1 MMLDPHALYAVGIA
15 VSLAVLDRLRH
26 RFWIFALLAM
36 PGTAAHECAHY
47 LMALLTGGR
56 PCSLS
61 AIPKRVEGGYILGSV
76 QFRNPKWWNVPFISL
91 APLALIGLAYWT
103 YTGLVA
109 IPGAHPWRIALGL
122 FVTGSLAWGALPSG
136 QDLSLIWK
144 FSKPAIIALPM
155 LAVGAWVAMSPGM
168 ASGMVATAKT
178 ALASLSDSKS
188 VKSEKPATQ
197 AKARQAKT
205 RPAVR

>member
-1 MMLDPHALYAVGIA
+1 MMLDTHALYAVGIA

-26 RFWIFALLAM
+26 LFWIFAFLAM

-61 AIPKRVEGGYILGSV
+61 VIPRRVEGGYILGTV

-91 APLALIGLAYWT
+91 APLALIGLAYWS

-109 IPGAHPWRIALGL
+109 IPGASPWRIALGL
-122 FVTGSLAWGALPSG
+122 FVTGSLAWGALPSAAGFFIDMGIFQTRHHRCAHACGWRMGSNVARHG
-136 QDLSLIWK
+136 QWHGCHRKDG
-144 FSKPAIIALPM
+144 
-155 LAVGAWVAMSPGM
+155 VGVVERQQKCEARKACN
-168 ASGMVATAKT
+168 SG
-178 ALASLSDSKS
+178 
-188 VKSEKPATQ
+188 
-197 AKARQAKT
+197 
-205 RPAVR
+205 